1 MDPPPTKW
9 NTAIHD
15 TVLVTAAGAGI
26 PFRLA
31 HGVINAEQAFY
42 LVSQRAG
49 VAILPKPSTAGVLAP
64 GVVLRPLS
72 ESALSFETCLVLRR
86 DDDSKLANQYARAFL
101 KRYVRK
107 VVPGRQ
113 MELQLS
119 A

>member
-15 TVLVTAAGAGI
+15 TILETAAGAGI

-49 VAILPKPSTAGVLAP
+49 GGYPTEAEYRRSASTRSGSSTVIRISS
-64 GVVLRPLS
+64 VIRDLS
-72 ESALSFETCLVLRR
+72 RVTPRR
-86 DDDSKLANQYARAFL
+86 
-101 KRYVRK
+101 
-107 VVPGRQ
+107 
-113 MELQLS
+113 
-119 A
+119 